1 MSSDA
6 QEDLALR
13 VDNRFH
19 DDELEDGTDD
29 GSEALDSKGGT
40 RRKLGVLTEF
50 EITSET
56 ESLSARVVSVKSEVK
71 VGLRVTGNEG
81 SSEHLS
87 ELLNIGFLWREKG
100 ISARTKESSSG
111 KRETHESS
119 DGVDNANEGEHKEG
133 EDQSDDESP
142 PRKLRSTG
150 V

>member
-6 QEDLALR
+6 QEEFSLR
-13 VDNRFH
+13 VDDGFH

-56 ESLSARVVSVKSEVK
+56 ESLSARVVSVKSEVQ

-81 SSEHLS
+81 CSEHLS
-87 ELLNIGFLWREKG
+87 ELLDVGFLKNEK
-100 ISARTKESSSG
+100 SKRMLEEKSER
-111 KRETHESS
+111 RETHESS
-119 DGVDNANEGEHKEG
+119 NGVDNANEGEHEER
-133 EDQSDDESP
+133 EDQSDDEGP
-142 PRKLRSTG
+142 PRELRSTG